1 MMNHE
6 QMNKRLY
13 SLPFMQHELRLY
25 LDTHPDDKRALDAY
39 RRVCEAMGHCCC
51 CVDAEMLKN
60 GWGWIDDPWPWQ
72 AEANII
78 EGED

>member
-25 LDTHPDDKRALDAY
+25 LDTHPEDKRALGAY

-60 GWGWIDDPWPWQ
+60 GGGWIDDPWPCQ
-72 AEANII
+72 AGAKII